1 MNNQVQED
9 AGAMQPQEKVTYR
22 PHVNGKRKLW
32 PSTRANAVSIVLL
45 VLTAGV
51 GPGIAQTETELAPL
65 HFTLKQAVSMSLQK
79 SREISLAR
87 LQYETSRQEAGL
99 TRSQFLPNLYTGS
112 GVAYTSGFPILAGGG
127 APALFNLTYNQELFN
142 LPARGDVRAEEQKAE
157 RQRLAMDAVRDAVIE
172 RTVSA
177 YLELAKVRR
186 ELELLRSERD
196 SAQKILDYTRDR
208 MQAGYELPIEV
219 TRAQL
224 TAAQVEQRLAQLE
237 DQEETAADELRF
249 LLGLEPDQPIE
260 VTAESIPP
268 AADQT
273 ISNLVADALRNNPEV
288 KAAESERT
296 ASEERLRGE
305 RGGYWPTIGL
315 IGQYNLLA
323 KFNNYDQFF
332 NKFQRNNF
340 IAGIDIKIPIFASR
354 TGAAISFARAN
365 LTASQMQVE
374 NKRAQV
380 SLDVRHKARQAR
392 EMDTGREVAR
402 LELEL
407 AQQNLQVLQSQFQQG
422 RASIRDLEMA
432 QLDENEKWLAFLDAD
447 LGRQKAELDL
457 LRTTGQLAQTF
468 Q

>member
-1 MNNQVQED
+1 MAQSEQE
-9 AGAMQPQEKVTYR
+9 
-22 PHVNGKRKLW
+22 L
-32 PSTRANAVSIVLL
+32 S
-45 VLTAGV
+45 
-51 GPGIAQTETELAPL
+51 PL
-65 HFTLKQAVSMSLQK
+65 RFTLKQAVATSLQK

-87 LQYETSRQEAGL
+87 LQYETSRQEAGV

-112 GVAYTSGFPILAGGG
+112 GVAYTSGFPLLAGGG

-142 LPARGDVRAEEQKAE
+142 LPARGDVRAEEQKTE
-157 RQRLAMDAVRDAVIE
+157 QQRFTIDSVRDGVIQ

-186 ELELLRSERD
+186 QLELLTSERE
-196 SAQKILDYTRDR
+196 SAQKILDYTRQR
-208 MQAGYELPIEV
+208 AQAGYELPIEV

-224 TAAQVEQRLAQLE
+224 TAAQVEQRRAQLE
-237 DQEETAADELRF
+237 DQEETAADQLRL
-249 LLGLEPDQPIE
+249 LLGLEPDQTIE
-260 VTAESIPP
+260 VTAEEIPP

-273 ISNLVADALRNNPEV
+273 ITNLVAEALRNNPEV

-296 ASEERLRGE
+296 ASELRLKGE

-332 NKFQRNNF
+332 NKFERNNF
-340 IAGIDIKIPIFASR
+340 IAGIDVKIPIFASH
-354 TGAAISFARAN
+354 TGAAVSFARAN

-392 EMDTGREVAR
+392 QMDMTREVAR

-407 AQQNLQVLQSQFQQG
+407 SQQNLQVLQSQFQQG
-422 RASIRDLEMA
+422 RASIREMEGG
-432 QLDENEKWLAFLDAD
+432 QLDENEKWLAFLDAEFAH
-447 LGRQKAELDL
+447 QQAELDL
-457 LRTTGQLAQTF
+457 LRTTGQLAQVF

>member
-1 MNNQVQED
+1 MQREEKAFDQEHHS
-9 AGAMQPQEKVTYR
+9 T
-22 PHVNGKRKLW
+22 KRKPW
-32 PSTRANAVSIVLL
+32 RYARTNTALL
-45 VLTAGV
+45 VSLVLAAV
-51 GPGIAQTETELAPL
+51 CPGRAQTAEALAPL
-65 HFTLKQAVSMSLQK
+65 SFTLKRAVATALQK

-87 LQYETSRQEAGL
+87 LQYETTRQETGVA
-99 TRSQFLPNLYTGS
+99 RSQFRPNLYTGS
-112 GVAYTSGFPILAGGG
+112 GVAYTSGFPLLAGGG

-142 LPARGDVRAEEQKAE
+142 LPARGDLRAEEQKAE
-157 RQRLAMDAVRDAVIE
+157 QQRLTIDAVRDGVIQ

-186 ELELLRSERD
+186 QLELVRSERQ
-196 SAQKILDYTRDR
+196 SAQKILDYTRQR

-224 TAAQVEQRLAQLE
+224 TAAQVEQRAAQIE
-237 DQEETAADELRF
+237 DQEETAADQLRM

-260 VTAESIPP
+260 VTAETIPP

-273 ISNLVADALRNNPEV
+273 INNLVAEALRNNPEV
-288 KAAESERT
+288 KQAESERIV
-296 ASEERLRGE
+296 SEERLKGQ

-340 IAGIDIKIPIFASR
+340 IAGIDVKIPIFASH
-354 TGAAISFARAN
+354 TGASVAFARAN

-392 EMDTGREVAR
+392 EMDMNREVAR
-402 LELEL
+402 LQLEL

-422 RASIRDLEMA
+422 RASIRDLEGG
-432 QLDENEKWLAFLDAD
+432 QLDENEKWLAFLDAEYAH
-447 LGRQKAELDL
+447 QQAELDL
-457 LRTTGQLAQTF
+457 LRTTGQLAQAF

>member
-1 MNNQVQED
+1 MQREEKFFCREQPSND
-9 AGAMQPQEKVTYR
+9 KARRSGAPAKAA
-22 PHVNGKRKLW
+22 L
-32 PSTRANAVSIVLL
+32 IVLL
-45 VLTAGV
+45 VFAV
-51 GPGIAQTETELAPL
+51 GACPGSAQTIEGLAPL
-65 HFTLKQAVSMSLQK
+65 RFTLKEAVQTSVQK

-87 LQYETSRQEAGL
+87 LQYETSRQQAGL
-99 TRSQFLPNLYTGS
+99 QRSQFLPNLYTGS
-112 GVAYTSGFPILAGGG
+112 GVAYTSGFPLLAGGG

-142 LPARGDVRAEEQKAE
+142 LPARGDVRAGEQKAE
-157 RQRLAMDAVRDAVIE
+157 EQRLTIDAVRDSVIQ

-177 YLELAKVRR
+177 YLELSKVRR
-186 ELELLRSERD
+186 QLELLRNERQ
-196 SAQKILDYTRDR
+196 SAQKILDFTRQR

-237 DQEETAADELRF
+237 DQEETAADQLRL

-260 VTAESIPP
+260 VTAENIPP

-273 ISNLVADALRNNPEV
+273 INQLVAEALQNNPEV
-288 KAAESERT
+288 KVAESERT
-296 ASEERLRGE
+296 ASELHLKGE

-340 IAGIDIKIPIFASR
+340 IAGIDVKIPIFASR
-354 TGAAISFARAN
+354 TSASVAFARAD
-365 LTASQMQVE
+365 LTASRMQVE

-380 SLDVRHKARQAR
+380 SLEVRHKARLTR

-402 LELEL
+402 LQLEL

-422 RASIRDLEMA
+422 RASIRDLENG
-432 QLDENEKWLAFLDAD
+432 QLDENEKWLAFLDAEYAH
-447 LGRQKAELDL
+447 QQAELDL

>member
-1 MNNQVQED
+1 MQREGKSFDQE
-9 AGAMQPQEKVTYR
+9 
-22 PHVNGKRKLW
+22 HRKNKIKPWLYA
-32 PSTRANAVSIVLL
+32 TANAALLMPL
-45 VLTAGV
+45 VLAAV
-51 GPGIAQTETELAPL
+51 CPGRAQTTEGLSPL
-65 HFTLKQAVSMSLQK
+65 RFTLKQAVATSLQK

-87 LQYETSRQEAGL
+87 LQYETTRQESGV
-99 TRSQFLPNLYTGS
+99 TRAQFLPNLYTGS
-112 GVAYTSGFPILAGGG
+112 GVAYTSGFPLLAGGG
-127 APALFNLTYNQELFN
+127 APALLNLTYNQELFN
-142 LPARGDVRAEEQKAE
+142 LPARGDVRAAEQKAE
-157 RQRLAMDAVRDAVIE
+157 QQRLTIDAVRDGVIR

-186 ELELLRSERD
+186 QLELVRSERE
-196 SAQKILDYTRDR
+196 SAQKILDYTRQR

-224 TAAQVEQRLAQLE
+224 TAAQVEQRMARLE
-237 DQEETAADELRF
+237 DQEETAADQLRL

-260 VTAESIPP
+260 VAAENIPP

-273 ISNLVADALRNNPEV
+273 ISNLVTEALRDNPAV
-288 KAAESERT
+288 KAAESERV

-305 RGGYWPTIGL
+305 RGGYWPTVAL

-340 IAGIDIKIPIFASR
+340 IVGIDVKIPIFASR

-380 SLDVRHKARQAR
+380 SLDVRHQARQAR
-392 EMDTGREVAR
+392 EMDMNREVAR
-402 LELEL
+402 LQLEL

-422 RASIRDLEMA
+422 RASVRDLEA
-432 QLDENEKWLAFLDAD
+432 GQLDENEKWLAFLDAEYAH
-447 LGRQKAELDL
+447 QQAELDL
-457 LRTTGQLAQTF
+457 LRTTGQLAQAF

>member
-1 MNNQVQED
+1 MQREDSCYYQEHHN
-9 AGAMQPQEKVTYR
+9 E
-22 PHVNGKRKLW
+22 KRKVWLSA
-32 PSTRANAVSIVLL
+32 PTKAALVGLL
-45 VLTAGV
+45 VCAV
-51 GPGIAQTETELAPL
+51 GACPGMAQTARELAPL
-65 HFTLKQAVSMSLQK
+65 RFTLKEAVTTSLQK

-87 LQYETSRQEAGL
+87 LQYETSRQEAGV

-112 GVAYTSGFPILAGGG
+112 GVAYTSGFPLLAGGG

-142 LPARGDVRAEEQKAE
+142 LPARGNVRAEEQKAE
-157 RQRLAMDAVRDAVIE
+157 QQRLTMDAVRDGVIQ

-177 YLELAKVRR
+177 YLQLAKVRR
-186 ELELLRSERD
+186 QLELLRSERE
-196 SAQKILDYTRDR
+196 SAQKILDYTRQR

-237 DQEETAADELRF
+237 DQEETASDQLRL

-260 VTAESIPP
+260 VTAENIPP

-273 ISNLVADALRNNPEV
+273 ISNLVDEALRNNPEV
-288 KAAESERT
+288 KEAESERT
-296 ASEERLRGE
+296 ASEERLKGE

-340 IAGIDIKIPIFASR
+340 VAGIDVKIPIFASH

-365 LTASQMQVE
+365 LTASRMQVE

-392 EMDTGREVAR
+392 EMDMNREVAR
-402 LELEL
+402 LELIL

-422 RASIRDLEMA
+422 RASIRDLEGG
-432 QLDENEKWLAFLDAD
+432 QLDENEKWLAFLDAEFAH
-447 LGRQKAELDL
+447 QQAELDL
-457 LRTTGQLAQTF
+457 LRTTGQLAQAF

>member
-1 MNNQVQED
+1 MQRKEGFSYRKQNNN
-9 AGAMQPQEKVTYR
+9 A
-22 PHVNGKRKLW
+22 RKLCR
-32 PSTRANAVSIVLL
+32 SAANNAALAALL
-45 VLTAGV
+45 ILATGV
-51 GPGIAQTETELAPL
+51 CPAMAQSEEELSPL
-65 HFTLKQAVSMSLQK
+65 RFTLKQAVTTSLQK
-79 SREISLAR
+79 SRDISLAR
-87 LQYETSRQEAGL
+87 LQYETSRQEAGV

-112 GVAYTSGFPILAGGG
+112 GVAYTSGFPLLAGGG

-142 LPARGDVRAEEQKAE
+142 LPARGDVRAEEQKTE
-157 RQRLAMDAVRDAVIE
+157 QQRFTIDAVRDGVIQ

-186 ELELLRSERD
+186 QLELLRSERE
-196 SAQKILDYTRDR
+196 SAQKILDYTRQR
-208 MQAGYELPIEV
+208 AQAGYELPIEV

-224 TAAQVEQRLAQLE
+224 TAAQVEQRRAQLE
-237 DQEETAADELRF
+237 DQEETAADQLRL
-249 LLGLEPDQPIE
+249 LLGLEPDQSIE
-260 VTAESIPP
+260 VTAEEIPP

-273 ISNLVADALRNNPEV
+273 ITNLVAEALRDNPEV

-296 ASEERLRGE
+296 ASELRLKGE

-332 NKFQRNNF
+332 NKFDRNNF
-340 IAGIDIKIPIFASR
+340 IAGIDVKIPIFASH
-354 TGAAISFARAN
+354 TGAAVSFARAN

-392 EMDTGREVAR
+392 QMDMTREVAR

-422 RASIRDLEMA
+422 RTSIREMEGG
-432 QLDENEKWLAFLDAD
+432 QLNENEKWLAFLDAEFAH
-447 LGRQKAELDL
+447 QQAELDL
-457 LRTTGQLAQTF
+457 LRTTGQLAQVF

>member
-1 MNNQVQED
+1 MLRDEKRFFQQRHETKKRPRLNRIKAACILALFFS
-9 AGAMQPQEKVTYR
+9 AGAR
-22 PHVNGKRKLW
+22 PGM
-32 PSTRANAVSIVLL
+32 
-45 VLTAGV
+45 
-51 GPGIAQTETELAPL
+51 AQTEGQLAPL
-65 HFTLKQAVSMSLQK
+65 HFTLKEAVATSLQK

-87 LQYETSRQEAGL
+87 LQYETSREEAGL
-99 TRSQFLPNLYTGS
+99 SRSQFLPNLYTGS
-112 GVAYTSGFPILAGGG
+112 GVAYTSGFPLLAGGG

-142 LPARGDVRAEEQKAE
+142 LPARGDLRAQEQRTE
-157 RQRLAMDAVRDAVIE
+157 QQRLTMDAVRDGVIQ
-172 RTVSA
+172 RTASA

-186 ELELLRSERD
+186 ELELVRSERE
-196 SAQKILDYTRDR
+196 SAQKILEYTRQR

-224 TAAQVEQRLAQLE
+224 TAAQVEQRMAQLE
-237 DQEETAADELRF
+237 DQEETAADQLRV

-260 VTAESIPP
+260 VTAENIPP

-273 ISNLVADALRNNPEV
+273 INNLVASALRNNPEV

-296 ASEERLRGE
+296 ASELRLRGE
-305 RGGYWPTIGL
+305 RGGYWPTVGL

-323 KFNNYDQFF
+323 RFNNYDQFF

-340 IAGIDIKIPIFASR
+340 IAGIDVKIPIFASR

-392 EMDTGREVAR
+392 QMDMNREVAR
-402 LELEL
+402 LQLEL

-422 RASIRDLEMA
+422 RASIRDLEGG
-432 QLDENEKWLAFLDAD
+432 QLDENEKWLAFLDAEYAH
-447 LGRQKAELDL
+447 QQAELDL
-457 LRTTGQLAQTF
+457 LRSTGQLAQAF

>member
-1 MNNQVQED
+1 MQREDSCYYRHNQ
-9 AGAMQPQEKVTYR
+9 
-22 PHVNGKRKLW
+22 KRKVWLSV
-32 PSTRANAVSIVLL
+32 PTKTALVGLL
-45 VLTAGV
+45 VCAVGTCPGMAQTAGEV
-51 GPGIAQTETELAPL
+51 APL
-65 HFTLKQAVSMSLQK
+65 RFTLKEAVTTSLQK

-87 LQYETSRQEAGL
+87 LQYETSRQQAGV

-112 GVAYTSGFPILAGGG
+112 GVAYTSGFPLLAGGG

-157 RQRLAMDAVRDAVIE
+157 QQRLTMDAVRDAVIQ

-177 YLELAKVRR
+177 YLQLAKVRR
-186 ELELLRSERD
+186 QLELLRSERE
-196 SAQKILDYTRDR
+196 SAQKILDYSRQR

-237 DQEETAADELRF
+237 DQEETTSDQLRL

-260 VTAESIPP
+260 VTAENIPP

-273 ISNLVADALRNNPEV
+273 ISNLVAEALRNNPDV
-288 KAAESERT
+288 KEAESERT
-296 ASEERLRGE
+296 ASEERLKGE

-315 IGQYNLLA
+315 VGQYNLLA

-340 IAGIDIKIPIFASR
+340 VAGIDVKIPIFASH

-365 LTASQMQVE
+365 LTASRMQVE

-392 EMDTGREVAR
+392 EMDMNREVAR

-422 RASIRDLEMA
+422 RASIRDLEGG
-432 QLDENEKWLAFLDAD
+432 QLDENEKWLAFLDAEFAH
-447 LGRQKAELDL
+447 QQAELDL
-457 LRTTGQLAQTF
+457 LRTTGQLGQAF
-468 Q
+468 R

>member
-1 MNNQVQED
+1 MARDEKALYRELQE
-9 AGAMQPQEKVTYR
+9 
-22 PHVNGKRKLW
+22 GKRNVWRLAR
-32 PSTRANAVSIVLL
+32 SRTAHVVMFVFVVS
-45 VLTAGV
+45 AC
-51 GPGIAQTETELAPL
+51 PGMAQTEGQLAPL
-65 HFTLKQAVSMSLQK
+65 RFTLKEAVATSLQK

-99 TRSQFLPNLYTGS
+99 SRSQFLPNLYTGS
-112 GVAYTSGFPILAGGG
+112 GIAYTSGFPLLAGGG

-142 LPARGDVRAEEQKAE
+142 LPARGDLRAQEQRAEQ
-157 RQRLAMDAVRDAVIE
+157 QRLTMDAVRDGVIQ
-172 RTVSA
+172 RTASA

-186 ELELLRSERD
+186 QFELVRSERE
-196 SAQKILDYTRDR
+196 SAQKILDYTRQR

-224 TAAQVEQRLAQLE
+224 TAAKVEQRMAQLE
-237 DQEETAADELRF
+237 DQEETAADQLRV

-260 VTAESIPP
+260 VSAENIPP

-273 ISNLVADALRNNPEV
+273 INNLVTEALRNNPEV

-296 ASEERLRGE
+296 ASEQRLRGE
-305 RGGYWPTIGL
+305 RGGYWPTVGL

-340 IAGIDIKIPIFASR
+340 IAGIDVKIPIFASH

-392 EMDTGREVAR
+392 QMDMNREVAR

-422 RASIRDLEMA
+422 RASIRDLEGG
-432 QLDENEKWLAFLDAD
+432 QLDENEKWLAFLDAEYD
-447 LGRQKAELDL
+447 HQEAELDL
-457 LRTTGQLAQTF
+457 LRSTGQLAQTF

>member
-1 MNNQVQED
+1 MLRHHKIVYEGRHNKKSRFTRRK
-9 AGAMQPQEKVTYR
+9 AARLVTL
-22 PHVNGKRKLW
+22 VL
-32 PSTRANAVSIVLL
+32 AVS
-45 VLTAGV
+45 ACRGM
-51 GPGIAQTETELAPL
+51 AQTNAELAPL
-65 HFTLKQAVSMSLQK
+65 HFTLKEAVATSLQK

-99 TRSQFLPNLYTGS
+99 SRSQFLPNLYTGS
-112 GVAYTSGFPILAGGG
+112 GIAYTSGFPLLAGGG

-142 LPARGDVRAEEQKAE
+142 LPARGALRAEEQKAE
-157 RQRLAMDAVRDAVIE
+157 QQRLTMDSVRDGVIQ
-172 RTVSA
+172 RTASA

-186 ELELLRSERD
+186 QFELVRSERQ
-196 SAQKILDYTRDR
+196 SAQKILDYTRQR

-224 TAAQVEQRLAQLE
+224 TAAQVEQRMAQLE
-237 DQEETAADELRF
+237 DQEETAADQLRV

-260 VTAESIPP
+260 VTAENIPP

-273 ISNLVADALRNNPEV
+273 INNLVADALRSNPEV

-296 ASEERLRGE
+296 ASEQRLKGE

-340 IAGIDIKIPIFASR
+340 IAGIDVKIPVFASH

-374 NKRAQV
+374 NKRSQV

-392 EMDTGREVAR
+392 QMDMNREVAR

-422 RASIRDLEMA
+422 RASIRDLESG
-432 QLDENEKWLAFLDAD
+432 QLDENEKWLSFLDAEYTH
-447 LGRQKAELDL
+447 QQAELDL
-457 LRTTGQLAQTF
+457 LRSTGQLAQAF

>member
-1 MNNQVQED
+1 
-9 AGAMQPQEKVTYR
+9 MQRKKGFLYPKQKDCER
-22 PHVNGKRKLW
+22 NRWRFAVN
-32 PSTRANAVSIVLL
+32 TA
-45 VLTAGV
+45 VLTTLLIFVGV
-51 GPGIAQTETELAPL
+51 LSPARAQTEGELSPL
-65 HFTLKQAVSMSLQK
+65 RFTLKQAVATSLQK

-87 LQYETSRQEAGL
+87 LQYETSREEAGV

-112 GVAYTSGFPILAGGG
+112 GVAYTSGFPLLAGGG
-127 APALFNLTYNQELFN
+127 APALFTLSYNQELFN
-142 LPARGDVRAEEQKAE
+142 LPARGDVRAEEQKSE
-157 RQRLAMDAVRDAVIE
+157 QQRFTIDAVRDGVIQ

-186 ELELLRSERD
+186 QLELLGSERE
-196 SAQKILDYTRDR
+196 SAQKILDYTRQR
-208 MQAGYELPIEV
+208 SEAGYELPIEV

-224 TAAQVEQRLAQLE
+224 TAAQVEQRRAQLE
-237 DQEETAADELRF
+237 DQEDTAADQLRV

-260 VTAESIPP
+260 VTAEEIPP

-273 ISNLVADALRNNPEV
+273 ITNLVEEALRNNPEV
-288 KAAESERT
+288 KAAESDRK
-296 ASEERLRGE
+296 ASELRLKGE

-332 NKFQRNNF
+332 NKFDRNNF
-340 IAGIDIKIPIFASR
+340 IVGIDVKIPIFASH
-354 TGAAISFARAN
+354 TGAAVSFARAN

-392 EMDTGREVAR
+392 QMDMTREVAR

-422 RASIRDLEMA
+422 RASIRDLEGG
-432 QLDENEKWLAFLDAD
+432 QLDENEKWLAFLDAEFAH
-447 LGRQKAELDL
+447 QQAELDL
-457 LRTTGQLAQTF
+457 LRTTGQLAQVF

>member
-1 MNNQVQED
+1 
-9 AGAMQPQEKVTYR
+9 MQ
-22 PHVNGKRKLW
+22 RKKGFLYPKQKDCGRNRW
-32 PSTRANAVSIVLL
+32 RFAANTAVLATLL
-45 VLTAGV
+45 IFVSVVSPAR
-51 GPGIAQTETELAPL
+51 AQTEAELSPL
-65 HFTLKQAVSMSLQK
+65 RFTLKQAVATSLQK

-87 LQYETSRQEAGL
+87 LQYETSRQEAGV

-112 GVAYTSGFPILAGGG
+112 GVAYTSGFPLLAGGG
-127 APALFNLTYNQELFN
+127 APALFTLSYNQELFN
-142 LPARGDVRAEEQKAE
+142 LPARGDVRAEEQKSE
-157 RQRLAMDAVRDAVIE
+157 QQRFTIDAVRDGVIQ

-186 ELELLRSERD
+186 QLELLGSERE
-196 SAQKILDYTRDR
+196 SAQKILDYTRQR
-208 MQAGYELPIEV
+208 AEAGYELPIEV

-224 TAAQVEQRLAQLE
+224 TAAQVEQRRAQLE
-237 DQEETAADELRF
+237 DQEDTAADQLRV
-249 LLGLEPDQPIE
+249 LLGLEPDQPIQ
-260 VTAESIPP
+260 VTAEEIPP

-273 ISNLVADALRNNPEV
+273 IANLVQEALRNNPEV

-296 ASEERLRGE
+296 ASELRLKGE

-340 IAGIDIKIPIFASR
+340 IAGIDIKIPIFASH
-354 TGAAISFARAN
+354 TSAAISFARAN

-392 EMDTGREVAR
+392 QMDMTREVAR

-422 RASIRDLEMA
+422 RASIRDLEGG
-432 QLDENEKWLAFLDAD
+432 QLDENEKWLAFLDAEFAH
-447 LGRQKAELDL
+447 QQAELDL
-457 LRTTGQLAQTF
+457 LRTTGQLAQVF

>member
-1 MNNQVQED
+1 
-9 AGAMQPQEKVTYR
+9 MQRKKGFLYLKQKDCER
-22 PHVNGKRKLW
+22 NRWRFAVN
-32 PSTRANAVSIVLL
+32 TA
-45 VLTAGV
+45 VLTTLLIFVGV
-51 GPGIAQTETELAPL
+51 LSPARAQTEGELSPL
-65 HFTLKQAVSMSLQK
+65 RFTLKQAVATSLQK

-87 LQYETSRQEAGL
+87 LQYETTRQETGVA
-99 TRSQFLPNLYTGS
+99 RSQFRPNLYTGS
-112 GVAYTSGFPILAGGG
+112 GVAYTSGFPLLAGGG
-127 APALFNLTYNQELFN
+127 APSLFNLTYNQELFN
-142 LPARGDVRAEEQKAE
+142 LPARGNLRAEEQRAE
-157 RQRLAMDAVRDAVIE
+157 QQRLTIDAVRDGVIQ

-186 ELELLRSERD
+186 QLELVRNERE
-196 SAQKILDYTRDR
+196 SAQKILDYTRER

-224 TAAQVEQRLAQLE
+224 TAAQVEQRMAQLE
-237 DQEETAADELRF
+237 DQEDTAADQLRL

-260 VTAESIPP
+260 VTAETIPP

-273 ISNLVADALRNNPEV
+273 ISNLVAGALRNNPEV
-288 KAAESERT
+288 KVAESERV

-340 IAGIDIKIPIFASR
+340 VAGIDIKIPIFASR
-354 TGAAISFARAN
+354 TGASVAFAQAN
-365 LTASQMQVE
+365 LTASRMQVE
-374 NKRAQV
+374 NKRAQI
-380 SLDVRHKARQAR
+380 SLDVRHQARQAR
-392 EMDTGREVAR
+392 QMDMNREVAR
-402 LELEL
+402 LQLEL

-422 RASIRDLEMA
+422 RTSIRDLEA
-432 QLDENEKWLAFLDAD
+432 GQLDENEKWLAFLDAEYSH
-447 LGRQKAELDL
+447 QQSELDL
-457 LRTTGQLAQTF
+457 LRTTGQLAQAF

>member
-1 MNNQVQED
+1 MQRKDSCYYQEHHN
-9 AGAMQPQEKVTYR
+9 R
-22 PHVNGKRKLW
+22 KRKVWLSA
-32 PSTRANAVSIVLL
+32 PTKTALVGLL
-45 VLTAGV
+45 VCAV
-51 GPGIAQTETELAPL
+51 GACPGMAQTAVEVAPL
-65 HFTLKQAVSMSLQK
+65 RFTLKEAVTTSLQK

-87 LQYETSRQEAGL
+87 LQYETSRQEAGV

-112 GVAYTSGFPILAGGG
+112 GVAYTSGFPLLAGGG

-157 RQRLAMDAVRDAVIE
+157 QQRLTMDAVRDGVIQ

-177 YLELAKVRR
+177 YLQLAKVRR
-186 ELELLRSERD
+186 QLELLRSERE
-196 SAQKILDYTRDR
+196 SAQKILDYTHQR
-208 MQAGYELPIEV
+208 MQAGYELPMEV

-237 DQEETAADELRF
+237 DQEETASDQLRL

-260 VTAESIPP
+260 VTAENIPP
-268 AADQT
+268 VADQT
-273 ISNLVADALRNNPEV
+273 ISNLVAEALRNNPEV
-288 KAAESERT
+288 KEAESERT
-296 ASEERLRGE
+296 ASEERLKGE

-340 IAGIDIKIPIFASR
+340 IAGIDVKIPIFASH
-354 TGAAISFARAN
+354 TGAAISFARAD
-365 LTASQMQVE
+365 LTASRMQVE

-392 EMDTGREVAR
+392 EMDMNREVAR

-422 RASIRDLEMA
+422 RASIRDLEGG
-432 QLDENEKWLAFLDAD
+432 QLGENEKWLAFLDAEF
-447 LGRQKAELDL
+447 GHQQAELDL
-457 LRTTGQLAQTF
+457 LRTTGQLAQAF

>member
-1 MNNQVQED
+1 MREN
-9 AGAMQPQEKVTYR
+9 AGTSYR
-22 PHVNGKRKLW
+22 HECKRQRPLWRSTPGK
-32 PSTRANAVSIVLL
+32 PSWMALL
-45 VLTAGV
+45 VFAIGV
-51 GPGIAQTETELAPL
+51 CPAIAQTQGEPL
-65 HFTLKQAVSMSLQK
+65 PLRFTLKQAVATSLQR

-87 LQYETSRQEAGL
+87 LQYETSRQEAGVP
-99 TRSQFLPNLYTGS
+99 RSQFLPNLYTGS
-112 GVAYTSGFPILAGGG
+112 GVAYTSGFPLLAGGG
-127 APALFNLTYNQELFN
+127 APALFNVTYNQELFN
-142 LPARGDVRAEEQKAE
+142 LPERGNVRAEEQKAE
-157 RQRLAMDAVRDAVIE
+157 EQRFAVDAVRDSVIQ

-177 YLELAKVRR
+177 YLQLAKVRR
-186 ELELLRSERD
+186 QLELLRSERE
-196 SAQKILDYTRDR
+196 SAQKILDYTRQR

-224 TAAQVEQRLAQLE
+224 TAAQVEQRAALLE
-237 DQEETAADELRF
+237 DQQETAADQLRL
-249 LLGLEPDQPIE
+249 LLGLEADQPIE
-260 VTAESIPP
+260 VTAEDIPP

-273 ISNLVADALRNNPEV
+273 ISDLVQQALRNNPEV
-288 KAAESERT
+288 KTAESERT
-296 ASEERLRGE
+296 VSELRLRGE

-340 IAGIDIKIPIFASR
+340 ILGIDVKIPIFASH
-354 TGAAISFARAN
+354 TSASIAFARAD

-380 SLDVRHKARQAR
+380 SLEVRHKARKAR
-392 EMDTGREVAR
+392 EMDMTREVAR

-422 RASIRDLEMA
+422 RASIRDLEGG
-432 QLDENEKWLAFLDAD
+432 QLGENEKWLAFLDAEFAH
-447 LGRQKAELDL
+447 QQAELDL
-457 LRTTGQLAQTF
+457 LRTTGQLAQVF

>member
-1 MNNQVQED
+1 MQREERSSNQE
-9 AGAMQPQEKVTYR
+9 
-22 PHVNGKRKLW
+22 HHRK
-32 PSTRANAVSIVLL
+32 TRKPWRYAKAALL
-45 VLTAGV
+45 VPLVLSAV
-51 GPGIAQTETELAPL
+51 CPGRAQTGEALSPL
-65 HFTLKQAVSMSLQK
+65 RFTLRQAVATSLQK

-87 LQYETSRQEAGL
+87 LQYETTRQETGVA
-99 TRSQFLPNLYTGS
+99 RSQFRPNLYTGS
-112 GVAYTSGFPILAGGG
+112 GVAYTSGFPLLAGGG

-142 LPARGDVRAEEQKAE
+142 LPARGNLRAEEQRAE
-157 RQRLAMDAVRDAVIE
+157 QQRLTIDAVRDGVIQ

-186 ELELLRSERD
+186 QLELVRNERE
-196 SAQKILDYTRDR
+196 SAQKILEYTRER

-224 TAAQVEQRLAQLE
+224 TAAQVEQRMAQLE
-237 DQEETAADELRF
+237 DQEETAADQLR
-249 LLGLEPDQPIE
+249 LLLELEPDQPIE
-260 VTAESIPP
+260 VTAETIPP

-273 ISNLVADALRNNPEV
+273 ISNLVAGALRNNPEV
-288 KAAESERT
+288 KVAESERV

-340 IAGIDIKIPIFASR
+340 IVGVDIKIPIFASR
-354 TGAAISFARAN
+354 TGASVSFAQAN

-380 SLDVRHKARQAR
+380 SLDVRHQARQAR
-392 EMDTGREVAR
+392 QMDMNREVAR
-402 LELEL
+402 LQLEL

-422 RASIRDLEMA
+422 HTSIRDLEA
-432 QLDENEKWLAFLDAD
+432 GQLDENEKWLAFLDAEYSH
-447 LGRQKAELDL
+447 QQAELNL

>member
-1 MNNQVQED
+1 MARDEKALYRERQE
-9 AGAMQPQEKVTYR
+9 
-22 PHVNGKRKLW
+22 GKRNVWLLAR
-32 PSTRANAVSIVLL
+32 SRTAHVVMFVFVVS
-45 VLTAGV
+45 AC
-51 GPGIAQTETELAPL
+51 PGMAQTEGQLAPL
-65 HFTLKQAVSMSLQK
+65 RFTLKEAVATSLQK

-99 TRSQFLPNLYTGS
+99 SRSQFLPNLYTGS
-112 GVAYTSGFPILAGGG
+112 GIAYTSGFPLLAGGG

-142 LPARGDVRAEEQKAE
+142 LPARGDLRAQEQRAEQ
-157 RQRLAMDAVRDAVIE
+157 QRLTMDAVRDGVIQ
-172 RTVSA
+172 RTASA

-186 ELELLRSERD
+186 QFELVRSERE
-196 SAQKILDYTRDR
+196 SAQKILDYTRQR

-224 TAAQVEQRLAQLE
+224 TAAKVEQRMAQLE
-237 DQEETAADELRF
+237 DQEETAADQLRV

-260 VTAESIPP
+260 VSAENIPP

-273 ISNLVADALRNNPEV
+273 INNLVTEALRNNPEV

-296 ASEERLRGE
+296 ASEQRLRGE
-305 RGGYWPTIGL
+305 RGGYWPTVGL

-340 IAGIDIKIPIFASR
+340 IAGIDVKIPIFASH

-392 EMDTGREVAR
+392 QMDMNREVAR

-422 RASIRDLEMA
+422 RASIRDLEGG
-432 QLDENEKWLAFLDAD
+432 QLDENEKWLAFLDAEYD
-447 LGRQKAELDL
+447 HQEAELDL
-457 LRTTGQLAQTF
+457 LRSTGQLAQTF

>member
-1 MNNQVQED
+1 
-9 AGAMQPQEKVTYR
+9 MQ
-22 PHVNGKRKLW
+22 RKKGFLYPGQKDGGRNRW
-32 PSTRANAVSIVLL
+32 RFAANTAVLATLL
-45 VLTAGV
+45 IFVSVVSPAR
-51 GPGIAQTETELAPL
+51 AQTEGELSPL
-65 HFTLKQAVSMSLQK
+65 RFTLKQAVATSLQK

-87 LQYETSRQEAGL
+87 LQYETSREEAGV

-112 GVAYTSGFPILAGGG
+112 GVAYTSGFPLLAGGG
-127 APALFNLTYNQELFN
+127 APALFTLSYNQELFN
-142 LPARGDVRAEEQKAE
+142 LPARGDVRAEEQKSE
-157 RQRLAMDAVRDAVIE
+157 QQRFTIDAVRDGVIQ

-186 ELELLRSERD
+186 QLELLGGERE
-196 SAQKILDYTRDR
+196 SAQKILDYTRQR
-208 MQAGYELPIEV
+208 SEAGYELPIEV

-224 TAAQVEQRLAQLE
+224 TAAQVEQRRAQLE
-237 DQEETAADELRF
+237 DQEDTAADQLRV
-249 LLGLEPDQPIE
+249 LLGLEPDQPIQ
-260 VTAESIPP
+260 VTAEEIPP

-273 ISNLVADALRNNPEV
+273 ITNLVEEALRNNPEV
-288 KAAESERT
+288 KAAESDRK
-296 ASEERLRGE
+296 ASELRLKGE

-332 NKFQRNNF
+332 NKFDRNNF
-340 IAGIDIKIPIFASR
+340 IVGIDVKIPIFASH
-354 TGAAISFARAN
+354 TGAAVSFARAN

-392 EMDTGREVAR
+392 QMDMTREVAR

-422 RASIRDLEMA
+422 RASIRDLEGG
-432 QLDENEKWLAFLDAD
+432 QLDENEKWLAFLDAEFAH
-447 LGRQKAELDL
+447 QQAELDL
-457 LRTTGQLAQTF
+457 LRTTGQLAQVF

>member
-1 MNNQVQED
+1 MLRDENDFYRGRHQE
-9 AGAMQPQEKVTYR
+9 GEKSR
-22 PHVNGKRKLW
+22 LN
-32 PSTRANAVSIVLL
+32 RAKTACFVML
-45 VLTAGV
+45 VFAASAC
-51 GPGIAQTETELAPL
+51 PGTAQTQAELAPL
-65 HFTLKQAVSMSLQK
+65 HFTLKEAVATSLQK

-87 LQYETSRQEAGL
+87 LQYETSREEAGL
-99 TRSQFLPNLYTGS
+99 SRSQFLPNLYTGS
-112 GVAYTSGFPILAGGG
+112 GIAYTSGFPLLAGGG

-142 LPARGDVRAEEQKAE
+142 LPARGDLRAQEQKTE
-157 RQRLAMDAVRDAVIE
+157 QQRLTMDAVRDGVIQ
-172 RTVSA
+172 RTASA

-186 ELELLRSERD
+186 ELELVRSERQ
-196 SAQKILDYTRDR
+196 SAQKILDYTRQR

-224 TAAQVEQRLAQLE
+224 TAAQVEQRMAQLE
-237 DQEETAADELRF
+237 DQEETAADQLRV

-260 VTAESIPP
+260 VTAENIPP

-273 ISNLVADALRNNPEV
+273 INNLVAEALRNNPEV

-296 ASEERLRGE
+296 ASEQRLRGE
-305 RGGYWPTIGL
+305 RGGYWPTVGL

-323 KFNNYDQFF
+323 RFNNYDQFF

-340 IAGIDIKIPIFASR
+340 IAGIDVKIPIFASR

-392 EMDTGREVAR
+392 QMDMNREVAR

-422 RASIRDLEMA
+422 RASIRDLEGG
-432 QLDENEKWLAFLDAD
+432 QLDENEKWLAFLDAEYAH
-447 LGRQKAELDL
+447 QQAELAL
-457 LRTTGQLAQTF
+457 LRSTGQLAQAF

>member
-1 MNNQVQED
+1 MQREDTTFNQEHHYQKKELLHS
-9 AGAMQPQEKVTYR
+9 AR
-22 PHVNGKRKLW
+22 
-32 PSTRANAVSIVLL
+32 SRAALIVLL
-45 VLTAGV
+45 AFGSGVCPGMAQTAG
-51 GPGIAQTETELAPL
+51 ELSPL
-65 HFTLKQAVSMSLQK
+65 RFTLKQAVATSLQK

-87 LQYETSRQEAGL
+87 LQYETSRQEAGVP
-99 TRSQFLPNLYTGS
+99 RSQFLPNLYTGS
-112 GVAYTSGFPILAGGG
+112 GVAYTSGFPLLAGGG

-142 LPARGDVRAEEQKAE
+142 LPARGEVRAEEQKAE
-157 RQRLAMDAVRDAVIE
+157 QQRLTVDAVRDGVIQ

-186 ELELLRSERD
+186 QLELMRSERA
-196 SAQKILDYTRDR
+196 SAQKILDYTRQR

-224 TAAQVEQRLAQLE
+224 TAARVEQRLAQLE
-237 DQEETAADELRF
+237 DQEETAADQLRL

-260 VTAESIPP
+260 VTAENIPP

-273 ISNLVADALRNNPEV
+273 INNLVAEALRSNPEV
-288 KAAESERT
+288 KAAESQRT
-296 ASEERLRGE
+296 ASEERLKGE

-340 IAGIDIKIPIFASR
+340 IFGIDVKIPIFASR
-354 TGAAISFARAN
+354 TSASVAFARAN

-380 SLDVRHKARQAR
+380 SLDVRHEARQAR
-392 EMDTGREVAR
+392 GMDMNREVAR

-407 AQQNLQVLQSQFQQG
+407 AQENLQVLQSQFQQG
-422 RASIRDLEMA
+422 RASIRDLEGA
-432 QLDENEKWLAFLDAD
+432 QLDENEKWLAFLDAEYAH
-447 LGRQKAELDL
+447 QQAELDL
-457 LRTTGQLAQTF
+457 LRTTGQLAQAF